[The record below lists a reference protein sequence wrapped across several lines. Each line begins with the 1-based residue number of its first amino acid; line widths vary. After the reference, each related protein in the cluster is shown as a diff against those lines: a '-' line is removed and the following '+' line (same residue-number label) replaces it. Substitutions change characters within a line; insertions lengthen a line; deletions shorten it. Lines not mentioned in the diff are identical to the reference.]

1 MKEKGCIFCE
11 LPDDRV
17 VDKNALA
24 LAFRDP
30 YPVTEGHTLIIPKR
44 HEAEYFDL
52 TDEEALACKQLLV
65 RQKHAIMAEDVTVTG
80 FNIGMNCGI
89 DAGQTVFH
97 CHIHL
102 IPRRRGDVENPKGGI
117 RHLIPGKGNY

>member
-24 LAFRDP
+24 LAFRDT
-30 YPVTEGHTLIIPKR
+30 YPVTEGHTLIVPKR

-52 TDEEALACKQLLV
+52 TEEEALACKQLLV

>member
-24 LAFRDP
+24 LAFRDA

-52 TDEEALACKQLLV
+52 TEEEALACKQLLE
-65 RQKHAIMAEDVTVTG
+65 RQKHAVMAEDVTVTG

-102 IPRRRGDVENPKGGI
+102 IPRRRGDVENPIGGI

>member
-24 LAFRDP
+24 LAFRDT
-30 YPVTEGHTLIIPKR
+30 YPVTDGHTLIIPKR

-52 TDEEALACKQLLV
+52 TDEEALACKQLLI

>member
-24 LAFRDP
+24 LAFRDT
-30 YPVTEGHTLIIPKR
+30 YPVTDGHTLIIPKR

>member
-1 MKEKGCIFCE
+1 MQEKGCIFCE
-11 LPDDRV
+11 LPEDRII
-17 VDKNALA
+17 DKNAHA
-24 LAFRDP
+24 LAFRDAH
-30 YPVTEGHTLIIPKR
+30 PVTEGHTLIIPKR

-52 TDEEALACKQLLV
+52 TDEETLACKYLLE
-65 RQKHAIMAEDVTVTG
+65 RQKHSLMANDVNVTG

-102 IPRRRGDVENPKGGI
+102 IPRRRGDVENPKGGV
-117 RHLIPGKGNY
+117 RHLMPGKGYY